1 MLGKVYNTGCN
12 WWCRRF
18 TDIKDIAGG
27 YLTGG
32 IIGALGELYGAF
44 SRFDASFSF
53 SSLTQQEE
61 LFLDKWY
68 FQEYE
73 SWLKK
78 TIKSV
83 ETIYAS
89 NSFSKT
95 LIDEINNVILEIEL
109 VKKYYLLKK
118 EPTLN
123 LSINGIS
130 ERNKY
135 IEFSLKPILETLNKK
150 IIQFPLNSVTYT
162 QKTKE
167 FFTINPVVTS
177 YLSELKTFEIN
188 ELIYKG
194 NSVTNY
200 ELTNEQISVDL
211 EHVSETN
218 FVQDVSNSIDEIEF
232 SDESPKEI
240 VPIQP
245 ISKKSGL
252 GLFAGILFGTAV
264 LIVAT
269 SNDDNKKKQKS
280 K

>member
-18 TDIKDIAGG
+18 TDIKDIAVG

-32 IIGALGELYGAF
+32 VIGAIGELYGAL

-73 SWLKK
+73 SWLKR

-83 ETIYAS
+83 EAIYAS

-95 LIDEINNVILEIEL
+95 LIDEINTVVLEIEL

-150 IIQFPLNSVTYT
+150 IIQFPVNSVTYT

-167 FFTINPVVTS
+167 FFTIDPVVSS

-194 NSVTNY
+194 NSFTND

-218 FVQDVSNSIDEIEF
+218 FDEIE
-232 SDESPKEI
+232 SLEENPKEI
-240 VPIQP
+240 VSTSTPTPKQ
-245 ISKKSGL
+245 KKSGL
-252 GLFAGILFGTAV
+252 GLFVGLLFGTAV

-269 SNDDNKKKQKS
+269 NNDDKKKKP